1 MESHEAGALLRPAGH
16 QRNSRHASTLGV
28 TLSASE
34 RWVHYGFF
42 CALRGLVHLVAVQG
56 TQPQSR
62 GAWGDRGSHQCDA
75 GLQEDG
81 DGS

>member
-28 TLSASE
+28 TLSGSE

-42 CALRGLVHLVAVQG
+42 CALRGGAISEN
-56 TQPQSR
+56 SR
-62 GAWGDRGSHQCDA
+62 S
-75 GLQEDG
+75 LN
-81 DGS
+81 SS